1 MLNYPAMNSLRGL
14 VLALLLFPLQGL
26 GQGVRMSADF
36 LPLDVGKT
44 WTYELTNPSGQKVGQ
59 IAYAVEDYTIVE
71 GTSFYVLSG
80 FPFTNETGEP
90 IELVRYDRT
99 ERYFIRRLRNNEGPL
114 FLADG
119 ATTEVTEA
127 DAAGSPQK
135 FVLRMDGMALTF
147 QRGVGIVEARLEQP
161 TGTVTAKLV
170 AAPRSTSGGAAPA
183 PAPAPA
189 TGASAAKQ
197 PVIIPAP
204 VEPIRREPPVAAVT
218 SDNPRLD
225 VGVVPEGESY
235 RIVMIVTNTADKL
248 LPFQFRSSQTYDF
261 VIHDAASNREVWRWS
276 NGNFFTQ
283 VVRSEAIRAGGK
295 WQFEVVWNRKDND
308 GMPVPAGQYRVTGML
323 MSSPPAQAAPVA
335 LELP

>member
-1 MLNYPAMNSLRGL
+1 MLNYPAMNLRHGL
-14 VLALLLFPLQGL
+14 VFALLLFPLQGL

-44 WTYELTNPSGQKVGQ
+44 WTYELTNSSGQKVGQ
-59 IAYAVEDYTIVE
+59 IAYAVEEYTIVE

-119 ATTEVTEA
+119 ATTEVTEV

-135 FVLRMDGMALTF
+135 FVLRMDDMALTF

-161 TGTVTAKLV
+161 AGAVIAKLV
-170 AAPRSTSGGAAPA
+170 EPSRSTSGGAA

-204 VEPIRREPPVAAVT
+204 VGPIRRESPVATVT

-225 VGVVPEGESY
+225 VGVVAEADGH
-235 RIVMIVTNTADKL
+235 RIVMIVTNVSDKL

-261 VIHDAASNREVWRWS
+261 VIHDAATNREVWRWS

-308 GMPVPAGQYRVTGML
+308 GMPVPAGQYRVTAML
-323 MSSPPAQAAPVA
+323 MSSPEVRAAPVV
-335 LELP
+335 LEIQ